1 MCPVGTFEGQGFCEL
16 FLLTL
21 RAFLLT
27 HSSCGNAYLKSGH
40 FIDGNHDMLQK
51 NQIVTHFFSLNFLC
65 ILCRSLHCVFLDTER
80 QIRAEDECGLLNK
93 RCGKSGGL

>member
-1 MCPVGTFEGQGFCEL
+1 MRRQSTWMALSGQQLFCVFVNSFGTFEGQGFCEL

-40 FIDGNHDMLQK
+40 FIDGKHDMLQ
-51 NQIVTHFFSLNFLC
+51 
-65 ILCRSLHCVFLDTER
+65 
-80 QIRAEDECGLLNK
+80 NK
-93 RCGKSGGL
+93 